1 MYCEHATADIHLI
14 FVAPSDLVT
23 TNHSPNGL
31 AIATLLTAIAV
42 VVAVAAVAGDRTS
55 GQRSGI
61 GQKREEE
68 DPEPEQGVLAA

>member
-1 MYCEHATADIHLI
+1 MYCEHATANIHLL

-31 AIATLLTAIAV
+31 AIATLLTAIAAAAV
-42 VVAVAAVAGDRTS
+42 VAAVGGDRTS

-61 GQKREEE
+61 G
-68 DPEPEQGVLAA
+68 